1 MMTFHIAYV
10 KHAIDITKS
19 GRFQVI
25 CDNKEIEAAGVIYTT
40 PYYKPYSNGGFF
52 AVPTAN
58 SKIIVSWNPSL
69 KEAYYIS
76 TVMED
81 GNALLEPESA
91 GDSSNFRT
99 TPIIKEPNKKYEGFA
114 NSTLTFTNDEYNGL
128 VIEDRNAKTILVN
141 ETRLQNNGKIVS
153 LNSSPQVDNVA
164 ILNDHGDG
172 MKIYG
177 LPESAEGQPPLP
189 KRSIETR
196 SLHDQKMV
204 SDKGSID
211 LKVVDGK
218 DITIE
223 NDSTGM
229 NSVGGVLSGRT
240 GNVNVF
246 SKYKNIRLSAKGL
259 EADGGQIILETLTS
273 KIIVSN
279 RGISLLTIG
288 GGIEISVGGA
298 ITFLGAP
305 VPGVGGVGGTGESSQ
320 MNMPETDL
328 VINAKSI
335 KFVGREKVEIQSVGP
350 IDIESPSGVYLNPRP
365 EIPSGA
371 ILAGF
376 AALLPLWPL
385 VNSKFKVSG
394 SRGGANGETN
404 FDKEYPCGTG
414 FSI

>member
-1 MMTFHIAYV
+1 MTFHIAYV
-10 KHAIDITKS
+10 KHAIDVSKS
-19 GRFQVI
+19 GRIQVT
-25 CDNKEIEAAGVIYTT
+25 CDNKDIETAGVIYTT
-40 PYYKPYSNGGFF
+40 PYYKAYTDGGFF

-58 SKIIVSWNPSL
+58 SKIIVSWNPDL

-76 TVMED
+76 TVMSD
-81 GNALLEPESA
+81 GNTFMEPESLSNS
-91 GDSSNFRT
+91 DNFRT
-99 TPIIKEPNKKYEGFA
+99 TSMLKDPDKKYQGFA

-128 VIEDRNAKTILVN
+128 VIEDRNSKTILVN

-164 ILNDHGDG
+164 VLNDHGDG

-211 LKVVDGK
+211 LRVVDGK

-223 NDSTGM
+223 NDSTGI

-305 VPGVGGVGGTGESSQ
+305 VPGVGGVGGFGEETKMDMQ
-320 MNMPETDL
+320 ETDL

-335 KFVGREKVEIQSVGP
+335 KFVGREKVEIQSTGP
-350 IDIESPSGVYLNPRP
+350 IDIESPTGVYLNPRP
-365 EIPSGA
+365 ELTPGA
-371 ILAGF
+371 ILAGIG
-376 AALLPLWPL
+376 ALLPLWPL
-385 VNSKFKVSG
+385 VNPKFKVSG
-394 SRGGANGETN
+394 SRGGANGETT
-404 FDKEYPCGTG
+404 FDNEYPCGTG
-414 FSI
+414 FGI